1 MAENQPLER
10 IMMLLSITERGSG
23 RELEEFLCQHKI
35 DLHCRCSGSGTAP
48 SEMMDFL
55 GLGSTDKDILISFAT
70 KSAMQLL
77 ANEMSGDFNILGKG
91 KGIMMMFSPEAIN
104 QLTAAIIARRAGELA
119 VTEGCDTMKSEYK
132 HSLIFIAV
140 KQGYTEQVMQVAR
153 KAGAT
158 GGTIIRARLAN
169 ADNPEQFHGIALQ
182 AEREI
187 VTILAA
193 DTIRNQIMEDV
204 NCEFGLRTEAQGIIG
219 ALPVD
224 KAFKI

>member
-1 MAENQPLER
+1 MAENQSFER
-10 IMMLLSITERGSG
+10 IMMLISITERGSG
-23 RELEEFLCQHKI
+23 RQLVEFLQERKI

-55 GLGSTDKDILISFAT
+55 GLGSTDKDIVISFAT
-70 KSAMQLL
+70 QSAMRLL
-77 ANEMSGDFNILGKG
+77 ANEMSSDLNVLGRG
-91 KGIMMMFSPEAIN
+91 RGIMMMFSPQAIN
-104 QLTAAIIARRAGELA
+104 QLTAAIIARRTGELA
-119 VTEGCDTMKSEYK
+119 VTEGSDTMKSEYK

-158 GGTIIRARLAN
+158 GGTVIRARLAG
-169 ADNPEQFHGIALQ
+169 AENPEQFHGVTLQ
-182 AEREI
+182 EEREI
-187 VTILAA
+187 VAILAG
-193 DTIRNQIMEDV
+193 DTIRDQIMEDV
-204 NCEFGLRTEAQGIIG
+204 NREFGLRSKAQGIIG

>member
-1 MAENQPLER
+1 MAENQSFER
-10 IMMLLSITERGSG
+10 IMMLISITERGSG
-23 RELEEFLCQHKI
+23 RQLVEFLQERKI

-55 GLGSTDKDILISFAT
+55 GLGSTDKDIVISFAT
-70 KSAMQLL
+70 QSAMRLL
-77 ANEMSGDFNILGKG
+77 ANEMSSDLNVLGRG
-91 KGIMMMFSPEAIN
+91 RGIMMMFSPQAIN
-104 QLTAAIIARRAGELA
+104 QLTAAIIARRTGELA
-119 VTEGCDTMKSEYK
+119 VTEGSDTMRSEYK

-158 GGTIIRARLAN
+158 GGTVIRARLAG
-169 ADNPEQFHGIALQ
+169 AENPEQFHGVTLQ
-182 AEREI
+182 EEREI
-187 VTILAA
+187 VAILAG
-193 DTIRNQIMEDV
+193 DTIRDQIMEDV
-204 NCEFGLRTEAQGIIG
+204 NREFGLRSKAQGIIG